1 MRILILT
8 HGRSGGMT
16 LSTWIAN
23 ELTHEIIHEPNLTN
37 PTIKC
42 EVLTKNNIIVK
53 VIPEDI
59 KTDELNVILDSFD
72 KVIVHKR
79 DNTLDVACSIFYAE
93 EKKPSDKRMHDTYE
107 FDDKWKEENK
117 DIIES
122 INLRVK
128 KLHNILDNISHSNII
143 KTSYESIYYDN
154 KDVIKICDY
163 INISNPMWLDIIDNK
178 RRLRNGNIGMNNLT
192 KKIVK
197 IKSNKKII

>member
-1 MRILILT
+1 
-8 HGRSGGMT
+8 
-16 LSTWIAN
+16 
-23 ELTHEIIHEPNLTN
+23 
-37 PTIKC
+37 
-42 EVLTKNNIIVK
+42 
-53 VIPEDI
+53 
-59 KTDELNVILDSFD
+59 
-72 KVIVHKR
+72 
-79 DNTLDVACSIFYAE
+79 
-93 EKKPSDKRMHDTYE
+93 MHDTYE

-163 INISNPMWLDIIDNK
+163 INIINPMWLDIINNK

-192 KKIVK
+192 KKN
-197 IKSNKKII
+197 SENKN